1 VLITGARMLAFHEA
15 PVFRHE
21 VNSAP
26 AIQKMN
32 AALVIFFVFWW
43 LYISKSMY
51 KLMIFREIRHL
62 FCLFLLIRLY
72 KFQETKGIALLHPNS
87 EGHTDFFLPFFLFH
101 LLFVSCLFLLYS
113 CRATPFCFLSF
124 LIILTTLSTLFGVFL
139 FDYHLFVFFD
149 LWRWVAVSGGVIPP
163 TGGALQI
170 MEHARPDVRLPCSS
184 GSRVCLLLHSRYM
197 SLKKDSSLR
206 TEISSAQV
214 SEWQN
219 CYSC

>member
-1 VLITGARMLAFHEA
+1 
-15 PVFRHE
+15 
-21 VNSAP
+21 
-26 AIQKMN
+26 
-32 AALVIFFVFWW
+32 
-43 LYISKSMY
+43 
-51 KLMIFREIRHL
+51 MIFREIRHL

-170 MEHARPDVRLPCSS
+170 MEHARPDVRLPCNS
-184 GSRVCLLLHSRYM
+184 GSNIRSPARPCHSDGDRQ
-197 SLKKDSSLR
+197 SLFIVIFMLYEFAKKIPHSALLR
-206 TEISSAQV
+206 TETSSVQV